1 MARRLRTLF
10 TLFPA
15 LSALFFAALPLRA
28 ADKAPAKVLGPPPTA
43 PDLKVSIAGPNA
55 AKTGDD
61 IGPLLKLIASNAG
74 GAAAP
79 GTTGTLDP
87 AHGYMIDVVLSRD
100 TLVPPGFATYS
111 PLFSEDVL
119 LQGGR
124 VSNTQDLAPG
134 ASKPYLV
141 GARIPTDTPAGS
153 YYVCARIDPGNKVL
167 ETNKSNNT
175 ACMPIRITAT
185 K

>member
-1 MARRLRTLF
+1 MSRRLRMLF
-10 TLFPA
+10 MIVPA
-15 LSALFFAALPLRA
+15 LFALFFAAATLKA
-28 ADKAPAKVLGPPPTA
+28 AEKTPAKVIGGPPTA
-43 PDLKVSIAGPNA
+43 PDLKVSISGPGA
-55 AKTGDD
+55 ARAGDD
-61 IGPLLKLIASNAG
+61 IGPLLKLIGSNAG

-100 TLVPPGFATYS
+100 MNVPPGFATYS

-134 ASKPYLV
+134 ASKAYPV

-153 YYVCARIDPGNKVL
+153 YYVCAQIDPGNKVF
-167 ETNKSNNT
+167 ETNETNNT
-175 ACMPIRITAT
+175 ACMPIRITA
-185 K
+185 KK